1 MSDSIIQK
9 DPIKQHLYSLY
20 QTDKETFHNMFIDMK
35 NSLDEHGSDWFS
47 NVIIDTYEDT
57 ISSQTL
63 YKITLYDKDGDPV
76 LTINEKYYYYN
87 STSVYNVGYY
97 IEIVA
102 HASNRDVSNDDAA
115 FNSSGYKPA
124 RLWYISR
131 ITYGEKFISFS
142 FTSSEIGASGITSDY
157 LQGSSIFLVKTN
169 HGNIAVVRGDNG
181 NGIETGSS
189 GWPGPTNSS
198 FHLNS
203 KTITKPNYLSCVTKE
218 SINAGRD
225 SISNWGQLES
235 QEMIFALR
243 NIAVVG
249 VSDDYCIDTYYASSS
264 PFVLADATDCII
276 NLAGVQYFTNGIVYV
291 KL

>member
-35 NSLDEHGSDWFS
+35 NSLDEHGSEWFS
-47 NVIIDTYEDT
+47 DVIIDTYEDT
-57 ISSQTL
+57 SSSQTL

-76 LTINEKYYYYN
+76 LTINEKYYYNSNSNYN
-87 STSVYNVGYY
+87 IGYY
-97 IEIVA
+97 IEIIA
-102 HASNRDVSNDDAA
+102 HASNRDVSNDDAS
-115 FNSSGYKPA
+115 FTSSELRPS

-142 FTSSEIGASGITSDY
+142 FTSSQIGTSGITSDY

-189 GWPGPTNSS
+189 RWPGPTNSS

-203 KTITKPNYLSCVTKE
+203 TSNTKPNYLSCVTKE
-218 SINAGRD
+218 SINVGRD
-225 SISNWGQLES
+225 PISNWGQRES
-235 QEMIFALR
+235 QEMIFVLR

-264 PFVLADATDCII
+264 PFVLDDATDCIMT
-276 NLAGVQYFTNGIVYV
+276 LGDADYFTNGIVYV